1 MTTIQNKEQLKDYL
15 IISLIKTLAENYSYN
30 YNIDKNIIEEHM
42 LKKLDK
48 LKIIDHQTLDSS
60 IVLFK
65 NTLTQSLS
73 EIIPNYYLTQNIS
86 LFKVNNAMIIGK
98 GGFSNVYKVYNPL
111 DDMHYAL
118 KKIGITIKSKQWI
131 TEVRAMAKLNHP
143 NIVRYHMSWLESID
157 MENIEQVNTLL
168 LNNYNSDNSYSSS
181 DLSIYEET
189 NFKQFM
195 CIQMELCKCTLKS
208 YLVSSNLL
216 TLEDKKDIIK
226 QIAQGIKY
234 IHKNNVFHRDL
245 KPSNILISH
254 DDTIKISDFGLAST
268 IYDNRNSDSVGTI
281 GYIAPEIFNNKSY
294 SSKSD
299 LYSFG
304 VTILDILIK
313 FSTEME
319 KMILIDEM
327 RNGNYEKF
335 NKLVQNHNLNY
346 IIKNLIIKDPS
357 SRIHIDDILDHL

>member
-143 NIVRYHMSWLESID
+143 NIR
-157 MENIEQVNTLL
+157 
-168 LNNYNSDNSYSSS
+168 
-181 DLSIYEET
+181 
-189 NFKQFM
+189 
-195 CIQMELCKCTLKS
+195 
-208 YLVSSNLL
+208 
-216 TLEDKKDIIK
+216 
-226 QIAQGIKY
+226 
-234 IHKNNVFHRDL
+234 
-245 KPSNILISH
+245 
-254 DDTIKISDFGLAST
+254 
-268 IYDNRNSDSVGTI
+268 
-281 GYIAPEIFNNKSY
+281 
-294 SSKSD
+294 
-299 LYSFG
+299 
-304 VTILDILIK
+304 
-313 FSTEME
+313 
-319 KMILIDEM
+319 
-327 RNGNYEKF
+327 
-335 NKLVQNHNLNY
+335 
-346 IIKNLIIKDPS
+346 
-357 SRIHIDDILDHL
+357 

>member
-1 MTTIQNKEQLKDYL
+1 
-15 IISLIKTLAENYSYN
+15 
-30 YNIDKNIIEEHM
+30 M
-42 LKKLDK
+42 LFR
-48 LKIIDHQTLDSS
+48 S
-60 IVLFK
+60 
-65 NTLTQSLS
+65 
-73 EIIPNYYLTQNIS
+73 
-86 LFKVNNAMIIGK
+86 
-98 GGFSNVYKVYNPL
+98 
-111 DDMHYAL
+111 HYAL

-181 DLSIYEET
+181 SLSIYEET

-208 YLVSSNLL
+208 YLVSNDYL
-216 TLEDKKDIIK
+216 TLQDKKDIIK

-319 KMILIDEM
+319 KMILIDEKIG
-327 RNGNYEKF
+327 RAH
-335 NKLVQNHNLNY
+335 V
-346 IIKNLIIKDPS
+346 
-357 SRIHIDDILDHL
+357 